1 MLKRAEFPAALGSVN
16 RAEFPYSLSRR
27 GLKHVIRWAGADA
40 FQPGMG
46 CLGVVRLIP
55 LYPNGSFQLVRLF
68 FFDRIGALLVSET
81 KELADGQDSETWI

>member
-1 MLKRAEFPAALGSVN
+1 VN
-16 RAEFPYSLSRR
+16 RAEFPYSLSQS
-27 GLKHVIRWAGADA
+27 GLKHVIRWSRADA
-40 FQPGMG
+40 FEPGKG
-46 CLGVVRLIP
+46 CLDEVRLIP